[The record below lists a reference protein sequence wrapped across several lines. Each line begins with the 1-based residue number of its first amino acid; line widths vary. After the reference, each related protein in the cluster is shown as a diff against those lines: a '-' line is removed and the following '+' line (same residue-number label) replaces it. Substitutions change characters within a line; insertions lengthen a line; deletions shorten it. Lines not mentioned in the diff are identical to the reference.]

1 MALHDLAT
9 MAVEEV
15 VEADPQP
22 MLWKF
27 MAIEEQWLVL
37 WDSTEKNIGD
47 KPIKRLDLNGLEH
60 AAIVG
65 NKEHLLLEGPLSH
78 WDIPLPG

>member
-47 KPIKRLDLNGLEH
+47 KPIKH